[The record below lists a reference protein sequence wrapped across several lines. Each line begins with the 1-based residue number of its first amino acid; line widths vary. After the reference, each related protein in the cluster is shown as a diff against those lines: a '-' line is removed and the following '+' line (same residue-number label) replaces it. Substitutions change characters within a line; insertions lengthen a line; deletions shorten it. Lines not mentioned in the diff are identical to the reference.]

1 MAIYGNYA
9 VYDVYDENY
18 EYFEYE
24 DAQKMNR
31 TVYMVLATVWMSRL
45 LNSPFDLPNSARPV

>member
-24 DAQKMNR
+24 DAQKNEQDGLYGSSNC
-31 TVYMVLATVWMSRL
+31 VDEQA
-45 LNSPFDLPNSARPV
+45 A